1 MAGAGSQREILDETG
16 SSMVEKRLPINIEGE
31 PQEKKKAEKAQSKCR
46 QRRGENTNRTA
57 GIRRSERRRYG
68 KYWRN
73 FLLRKCIFVKIRVY
87 GGGVILPDL

>member
-1 MAGAGSQREILDETG
+1 MS
-16 SSMVEKRLPINIEGE
+16 
-31 PQEKKKAEKAQSKCR
+31 AEE
-46 QRRGENTNRTA
+46 GENTNRTA

-87 GGGVILPDL
+87 GGE